1 MVKTLCI
8 NGWYGRLGNNIIQVR
23 NALHIALYCGDYSG
37 VVIPRHTYFNKCRI
51 NIGDN
56 ICEEKNE
63 EMQYGYD
70 CNQFYNDDMVSYVKP
85 ECFSMNNETVR
96 SIIMDLFVIDYT
108 KLTPLDENEL
118 VMHIRSGD
126 AIKYIH
132 PQYVIPPLSY
142 YTNVIESGKYNKI
155 YIIAE
160 DKLNPCI
167 DVLCSKYSNI
177 VFKLSDLTKDIELVL
192 RARNIMMTIG
202 TFIPSLLWLT
212 KYTSEVIYPCYDE
225 FTRHM
230 IPLNN
235 MNMNMKLT
243 KVVLA
248 EYYKNVIKNESS
260 EDRIKRMMIS

>member
-8 NGWYGRLGNNIIQVR
+8 NGWYGRLGNNIIQVK
-23 NALHIALYCGDYSG
+23 NALHIAFYCGYGG
-37 VVIPRHTYFNKCRI
+37 VVFPRHKYFNKCRI

-56 ICEEKNE
+56 ICEEDG
-63 EMQYGYD
+63 EMKYGYD

-85 ECFSMNNETVR
+85 ECFSMNNEKVR
-96 SIIMDLFVIDYT
+96 SIIMELFVIDYT
-108 KLTPLDENEL
+108 KLEPLDENEL
-118 VMHIRSGD
+118 VIHIRSGD
-126 AIKYIH
+126 IIKNIH

-177 VFKLSDLTKDIELVL
+177 VFELSDLKKDIELVL

-212 KYTSEVIYPCYDE
+212 KYTSEVIYPSYDQ

-230 IPLNN
+230 IPLNT

-243 KVVLA
+243 KVVLD
-248 EYYKNVIKNESS
+248 EYYNNVIINESS
-260 EDRIKRMMIS
+260 EDRIKRMLSS